1 MSRHTESEPTQIP
14 PGPLLASRPEQLGQV
29 VGRCQGCTTLGPL
42 VRSVSAVLASY
53 ARAVYT
59 WSERSDGESVEA
71 LDYVLTHAPW
81 VGFAVLFSLVVLFSW
96 IDRDVDDSAIPIATW
111 GFCALGSL
119 IGLSARGVPIDVAG
133 QVGSYVYFG
142 ALIGSGFRP
151 GLLTQLSRRD
161 EERGWLHY
169 GNLYFLTGW
178 TGVAY
183 VGVWG
188 VFPLLEPYL

>member
-1 MSRHTESEPTQIP
+1 M
-14 PGPLLASRPEQLGQV
+14 
-29 VGRCQGCTTLGPL
+29 GPL

-81 VGFAVLFSLVVLFSW
+81 VGFAVLFSLIVLFSW

-151 GLLTQLSRRD
+151 GLLTQLPWRD
-161 EERGWLHY
+161 EEKGWLHY
-169 GNLYFLTGW
+169 GNLYFITGW

>member
-1 MSRHTESEPTQIP
+1 MSMILRF
-14 PGPLLASRPEQLGQV
+14 PLQRGDSVRW
-29 VGRCQGCTTLGPL
+29 GR
-42 VRSVSAVLASY
+42 SS
-53 ARAVYT
+53 
-59 WSERSDGESVEA
+59 
-71 LDYVLTHAPW
+71 
-81 VGFAVLFSLVVLFSW
+81 
-96 IDRDVDDSAIPIATW
+96 
-111 GFCALGSL
+111 
-119 IGLSARGVPIDVAG
+119 LSARGVPIDVAG

-151 GLLTQLSRRD
+151 GLLTQLPRRD